1 MEKLKSNFKV
11 QRATF
16 YLLFHFSTFPLFNLS
31 TVSAQTVDWIRQFG
45 TTGHD
50 RAAAIAVNASGVYVA
65 GGTEGTLTGQHSAG
79 AVDAFVGRYDTN
91 GVEVWIRQFGTAG
104 VDEILAIAIDDTSLY
119 VAGDTQGT
127 LSAQGGAPAGPH
139 AFVRKYDLKGT
150 EVWTREFGTG
160 HTDEVLAL
168 TSGAAGVYAAG
179 DTTVTA
185 PPYDDAFVATF
196 GTGGKNGW
204 SRGFGTA
211 AVDRATA
218 IAVNAS
224 GVYVA
229 GATQGTLRGLTG
241 AGDSDGFLRKY
252 DLDGT
257 EVWTRQ
263 FGTSESDEILSMAID
278 ASGLYLAG
286 TTTGT
291 MAGQTR
297 AGSVDAFVRKYDFNG
312 EVVWTRQFG
321 TAKYD
326 DVLGIAVSA
335 RGVYVAGNTTGAWPG
350 HVNAGD
356 YDVFVRK
363 FDLKGGAVWTQQFG
377 GSAHEE
383 LLSIAVDA
391 SGVYAAGVTE
401 GALAGQ
407 RSHGSDDAFVVKLA
421 DGAARPPLK

>member
-1 MEKLKSNFKV
+1 MRVHALAALIIAAV
-11 QRATF
+11 PAIA
-16 YLLFHFSTFPLFNLS
+16 
-31 TVSAQTVDWIRQFG
+31 SAQSVQWIRQFG

-50 RAAAIAVNASGVYVA
+50 RAAAIAVNASGVYVG
-65 GGTEGTLTGQHSAG
+65 GGTEGTLPGQRSAG
-79 AVDAFVGRYDTN
+79 GVDAFVGRYNTS
-91 GVEVWIRQFGTAG
+91 GVEVWMRQFGTAG
-104 VDEILAIAIDDTSLY
+104 VDEILAIAVDDTGLY

-127 LSAQGGAPAGPH
+127 LSAQTGAPAGPH
-139 AFVRKYDLKGT
+139 AFVRKYDLNGA
-150 EVWTREFGTG
+150 EAWTREFGTG

-196 GTGGKNGW
+196 DVRGKSGW
-204 SRGFGTA
+204 SHGFGTA

-241 AGDSDGFLRKY
+241 AGDADGFLRKY
-252 DLDGT
+252 DIDGA
-257 EVWTRQ
+257 EIWTRQ

-286 TTTGT
+286 ATTGT
-291 MAGQTR
+291 MGGQTS
-297 AGSVDAFVRKYDFNG
+297 AGSLDAFVHKYDFNG

-326 DVLGIAVSA
+326 DALGIAVSA
-335 RGVYVAGNTTGAWPG
+335 QGVYVAGNTAGALPG

-363 FDLKGGAVWTQQFG
+363 YDAKGGAVWTQQFG
-377 GSAHEE
+377 GRAHEE
-383 LLSIAVDA
+383 LLSIAVDV
-391 SGVYAAGVTE
+391 SGVYAAGVTG
-401 GALAGQ
+401 GALGNQ

-421 DGAARPPLK
+421 DGAARQPLK